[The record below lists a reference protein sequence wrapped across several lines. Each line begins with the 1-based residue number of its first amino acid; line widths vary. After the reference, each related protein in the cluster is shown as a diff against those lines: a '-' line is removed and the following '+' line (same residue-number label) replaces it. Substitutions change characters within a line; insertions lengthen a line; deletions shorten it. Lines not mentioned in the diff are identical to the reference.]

1 MRAVQFASK
10 NFIILLSLDGNVY
23 LMDEPGHHQE
33 VIIFLNVTLFCLQNF
48 LT

>member
-1 MRAVQFASK
+1 MRAVQFAGK
-10 NFIILLSLDGNVY
+10 NVVVLLSLDGNVD
-23 LMDEPGHHQE
+23 LMDELRHHQE